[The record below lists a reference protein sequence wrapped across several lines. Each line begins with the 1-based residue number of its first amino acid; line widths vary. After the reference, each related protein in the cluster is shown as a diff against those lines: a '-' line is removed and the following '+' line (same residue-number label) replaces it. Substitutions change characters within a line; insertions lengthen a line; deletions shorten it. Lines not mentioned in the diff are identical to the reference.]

1 MTSNALLLNCTL
13 KPSPSESSC
22 GLMLSKVSQALSRYD
37 VQSEIVRV
45 VDYDIRPGVSEDE
58 GNGDEWP
65 ALLEKVKAAEILVM
79 GSPVWMGS
87 PSSVCKRVAERLDAM
102 LSFKDDASRL
112 PTFSKVA
119 GVAVVGNEDGAHHV
133 AAECFQWLNDVGY
146 TIPAGA
152 TAYWVGE
159 AMQPVDFKDLDEV
172 PDAVQATIEMLASNT
187 AHLARTLSESPYVG
201 VAQ

>member
-1 MTSNALLLNCTL
+1 
-13 KPSPSESSC
+13 
-22 GLMLSKVSQALSRYD
+22 MLSKVSQALSRYD